1 MSKFKWKNIK
11 KVGLGIVAFEGTE
24 HLANIITELQDCL
37 DYVSI
42 GLQRKSYHGD
52 PIELID
58 LNEIIRLRDED
69 HLVDNIVEIELNMED
84 EPRVQETDKRNILIQ
99 DAEDHGCTHVIII
112 DSDEFYSRNSFIKA
126 LKEIDDNDY
135 EMTYCQYVN
144 YYHDYK
150 HFLVYPFKDGMYV
163 PFVSK
168 TKYRHSFECQDF
180 PLPSDPTRRYVRP
193 YSDIIKVKHGDKV
206 YDKKIYTVDYHIFPW
221 NTVKM
226 HHLSWIRADIRKKV
240 NMWSSKT
247 CFDNYNDLIDKAVDV
262 YNHFDENSTE
272 VQKASLLFNTP
283 NHEVM
288 VKAFPK
294 QYIFPKFDINTRLRP
309 VKSYKKIL
317 VLNLSTTNSKND
329 LFNKLEQC
337 GRETWAKDIL
347 DNKYDNIMYYKVIDT
362 DKETYIDE
370 NEKTV
375 YVKNNPDNSNLMQ
388 LIDRF
393 LIACSELS
401 KKYKFDYVLRTNTS
415 TWCNIELINE
425 FLATPN
431 ACESVIYTDRMFSCF
446 WSTFN
451 LYASGA
457 ALIMSKRNID
467 ILDSIVKHTPSNILY
482 MASDD
487 VIISALMIQRA
498 KKIKLNNYTSILYSF
513 DRQNTYNET
522 VNTSDL
528 KLYTPFYQVK
538 TVYKNNEVL
547 SHDIDT
553 VHTLREEYDINKM
566 KTINDYWLSNKNT
579 VIIDDLVEQLV
590 DNSNKDIYVLPYS
603 KAEYLK
609 LQEDKNSP
617 FDLYSSLNIM
627 PNNSDTIEFL
637 EIKAKEC
644 GYKH

>member
-84 EPRVQETDKRNILIQ
+84 EPRIQETDKRNILIQ
-99 DAEDHGCTHVIII
+99 DAEDHGCSHVIII
-112 DSDEFYSRNSFIKA
+112 DSDEFYSKNSFIKA

-193 YSDIIKVKHGDKV
+193 YSEIVKVKYGDNV
-206 YDKKIYTVDYHIFPW
+206 YDKKIYTVDYHVFPW

-247 CFDNYNDLIDKAVDV
+247 CFNNYNDLIDKAVDV

-337 GRETWAKDIL
+337 CRETWAKDIL
-347 DNKYDNIMYYKVIDT
+347 DNKYDNIMYYKVVDT
-362 DKETYIDE
+362 DKETYINE

-375 YVKNNPDNSNLMQ
+375 YVKNNPDNSNLSQ

-431 ACESVIYTDRMFSCF
+431 ACESVIYTDRLFSCF

-451 LYASGA
+451 LYASGT
-457 ALIMSKRNID
+457 ALLMSKRNID
-467 ILDSIVKHTPSNILY
+467 ILDSIVKQTPANILY
-482 MASDD
+482 MTSDD

-498 KKIKLNNYTSILYSF
+498 KKIKLNSYTSILYSF
-513 DRQNTYNET
+513 DRQNMLDET
-522 VNTSDL
+522 VNTNDL
-528 KLYTPFYQVK
+528 KLYTPFYQIK

-547 SHDIDT
+547 SYDIDT
-553 VHTLREEYDINKM
+553 VHALREEYDINKM
-566 KTINDYWLSNKNT
+566 KTINDYWLANKNT
-579 VIIDDLVEQLV
+579 ISIDDLVKQLV

-609 LQEDKNSP
+609 LQEDKS
-617 FDLYSSLNIM
+617 FDLYSRLNIM
-627 PNNSDTIEFL
+627 PNNDDTIEFL

>member
-112 DSDEFYSRNSFIKA
+112 DSDEFYSKNSFIKA

-247 CFDNYNDLIDKAVDV
+247 CFTNYNDLIDKAVDV
-262 YNHFDENSTE
+262 YNHFDEKSTE

-337 GRETWAKDIL
+337 CRETWAKDIL

-370 NEKTV
+370 NEKIV
-375 YVKNNPDNSNLMQ
+375 YIKNNPDNSNLLQ

-393 LIACSELS
+393 LIACAELS

-425 FLATPN
+425 FLATPKV
-431 ACESVIYTDRMFSCF
+431 CESVIYTDRLFSCF

-457 ALIMSKRNID
+457 ALIMSKRNVD
-467 ILDSIVKHTPSNILY
+467 ILDNLVKHTPSNILY

-487 VIISALMIQRA
+487 VIMSALMIQRA
-498 KKIKLNNYTSILYSF
+498 KKIKLNSYTSIFYSF
-513 DRQNTYNET
+513 DRKNTYNDT
-522 VNTSDL
+522 INTNDL
-528 KLYTPFYQVK
+528 QLYTPFYQIK

-547 SHDIDT
+547 SYDIDT
-553 VHTLREEYDINKM
+553 THTLREEYDINKM
-566 KTINDYWLSNKNT
+566 KTINDYWLANKNT
-579 VIIDDLVEQLV
+579 VIIDDLVNQLV
-590 DNSNKDIYVLPYS
+590 DNSNKDIYVMPYS
-603 KAEYLK
+603 KAEYFK
-609 LQEDKNSP
+609 LQEGKTP
-617 FDLYSSLNIM
+617 FDMYSSFNIM
-627 PNNSDTIEFL
+627 PNNDDTITFL

>member
-84 EPRVQETDKRNILIQ
+84 EPRIQETDKRNILIQ
-99 DAEDHGCTHVIII
+99 DAEDHGCSHVIII
-112 DSDEFYSRNSFIKA
+112 DSDEFYSKNSFIKA

-193 YSDIIKVKHGDKV
+193 YSEIVKVKYGDSV
-206 YDKKIYTVDYHIFPW
+206 YDKKIYTVDYHVFPW

-247 CFDNYNDLIDKAVDV
+247 CFNNYNDLIDKAVDV

-375 YVKNNPDNSNLMQ
+375 YVKNKPDNSNLSQ

-425 FLATPN
+425 FLATPT
-431 ACESVIYTDRMFSCF
+431 ACESVIYTDRLFSCF

-451 LYASGA
+451 LYASGT
-457 ALIMSKRNID
+457 ALLMSKRNID
-467 ILDSIVKHTPSNILY
+467 ILDSIVKQTPANILY

-498 KKIKLNNYTSILYSF
+498 KKIKLNSYTSILYSF
-513 DRQNTYNET
+513 DRQNMLDET
-522 VNTSDL
+522 VNTNDL
-528 KLYTPFYQVK
+528 KLYTPFYQIK

-566 KTINDYWLSNKNT
+566 KTINDYWLANKNT
-579 VIIDDLVEQLV
+579 ISIDDLVKQLV
-590 DNSNKDIYVLPYS
+590 DNSNKDVYVLPYS

-609 LQEDKNSP
+609 LQEDKS
-617 FDLYSSLNIM
+617 FDLYSRLNIM
-627 PNNSDTIEFL
+627 PNNDDTIEFL
-637 EIKAKEC
+637 ELKAKEC

>member
-193 YSDIIKVKHGDKV
+193 YSEIIKVQHGDKV
-206 YDKKIYTVDYHIFPW
+206 YDKKIYTADYHIFPW

-247 CFDNYNDLIDKAVDV
+247 CFTNYNDLIDKAVDV

-309 VKSYKKIL
+309 VKAYKKIL

-329 LFNKLEQC
+329 LYNKLEKC
-337 GRETWAKDIL
+337 CRETWAKDIL

-370 NEKTV
+370 NEKIV
-375 YVKNNPDNSNLMQ
+375 YVKNKPDNSNLSQ

-393 LIACSELS
+393 LIACAELA

-415 TWCNIELINE
+415 MWCNIELINE
-425 FLATPN
+425 FLATAN
-431 ACESVIYTDRMFSCF
+431 ADESVIYTDRLMSCF

-451 LYASGA
+451 LYASGT

-467 ILDSIVKHTPSNILY
+467 ILDNIVKHTPANILY

-487 VIISALMIQRA
+487 VIMSALMIQRA
-498 KKIKLNNYTSILYSF
+498 KKIKLNSYKTIFYSF

-522 VNTSDL
+522 INTNDL
-528 KLYTPFYQVK
+528 SLYTPFYQIK

-547 SHDIDT
+547 SNDIDSM
-553 VHTLREEYDINKM
+553 HSLREEYDINKM
-566 KTINDYWLSNKNT
+566 KTINDYWLANKNT
-579 VIIDDLVEQLV
+579 VIMDDLVKQLV
-590 DNSNKDIYVLPYS
+590 DNSNKDIYVMPYS
-603 KAEYLK
+603 KAEYFK
-609 LQEDKNSP
+609 LQEDNPSFDIYNS
-617 FDLYSSLNIM
+617 YNIM
-627 PNNSDTIEFL
+627 PNNDDTIEFL